1 MNKAVVAYDFN
12 PITQEA
18 KADRVRG
25 QRSLQSSFRTASAM
39 QRDPV
44 KGKERNEDN
53 SMNRTGKR
61 GQMVERLFSMYQAR
75 VHPQQGTS

>member
-1 MNKAVVAYDFN
+1 MNRAVVAYDFN

-18 KADRVRG
+18 KAEFEANLVYRAVSEQAVLCREIL
-25 QRSLQSSFRTASAM
+25 S
-39 QRDPV
+39 
-44 KGKERNEDN
+44 KERKGRNEEN

-61 GQMVERLFSMYQAR
+61 AQMAECLFSMYQAR

>member
-1 MNKAVVAYDFN
+1 MTLIPSLRRQRQTEF
-12 PITQEA
+12 EA
-18 KADRVRG
+18 NLVY
-25 QRSLQSSFRTASAM
+25 RTVSE
-39 QRDPV
+39 QPVLCRDPV

-53 SMNRTGKR
+53 SMNRTRKR